1 MKRAA
6 GIFGLGAALAA
17 GALVLTMSSPLIAPD
32 IETVRIARLPG
43 DTELDLA
50 AACPAGSM
58 RSADGDAWICLTD
71 SVDAIDGEIT
81 VLPEGQ
87 RRDMLVCDAEL
98 PDDSGQWT
106 TEVRYLPRGTRPPSC
121 VLVCADLLWPG
132 VSMAANVETGIEAC
146 LRAVC
151 APCQVRAGAWLA
163 CPHCLSDRTPSCAE
177 ACPAPVEEIP

>member
-1 MKRAA
+1 MRKAA

-50 AACPAGSM
+50 VACPGGSV
-58 RSADGDAWICLTD
+58 RLADGDAWICLTD
-71 SVDAIDGEIT
+71 QPSVDGELT

-87 RRDMLVCDAEL
+87 RRDMLLCDVEL

-106 TEVRYLPRGTRPPSC
+106 TEVRYLPRGTLPPNC
-121 VLVCADLLWPG
+121 TLVCADLLWPG
-132 VSMAANVETGIEAC
+132 VSLTANVETGIEAC
-146 LRAVC
+146 LRTAC
-151 APCQVRAGAWLA
+151 APCQVRAGDWGQ